1 MVLIAV
7 ALHWAFG
14 CWGNMILAGRA
25 EPFLLQ
31 ATGWNETP
39 FLSREMRYAK
49 TSSVVIR
56 YGKTRS
62 GNCGPGWLPT
72 PPPPGGRFPWEM
84 TASVGIGKV
93 GLSEKTSS
101 DQYSCGRSM
110 NNWTVSAVFSFLDPL
125 HSSGLVV
132 LLPRKL
138 AAFKAEEPSGR
149 TSAIF
154 PGQRSTQPYSV
165 CRVVT
170 RGCCVCLR
178 RSEAAWRGCF
188 ESSFQ
193 RRE

>member
-39 FLSREMRYAK
+39 FLSREIRYAK

-72 PPPPGGRFPWEM
+72 PPPPGAAGFLGRWQLLWVSERWDWVRKQALIN
-84 TASVGIGKV
+84 TA
-93 GLSEKTSS
+93 
-101 DQYSCGRSM
+101 
-110 NNWTVSAVFSFLDPL
+110 
-125 HSSGLVV
+125 
-132 LLPRKL
+132 
-138 AAFKAEEPSGR
+138 AA
-149 TSAIF
+149 
-154 PGQRSTQPYSV
+154 
-165 CRVVT
+165 
-170 RGCCVCLR
+170 
-178 RSEAAWRGCF
+178 AAWIIEPWAPFLVSGIRFTHQVWLCYCH
-188 ESSFQ
+188 ESWLLSRLRNLLVEPQ
-193 RRE
+193 PSSRDKGLLCPTRSAL